1 MTDTSELLDVVN
13 ATAAA
18 LHRHGIEYFVTGS
31 FASSVHGEFR
41 ATNDIDIVAVLD
53 ARRLEAWLAERSTTF
68 LTDLDQAREALAT
81 GGSFHLIHSTT
92 YLKVD
97 VFPCVSA
104 FNREAI
110 RRAVAVSLPGASEPL
125 RVASLEDIILSKLWW
140 FRLGGETSETQQ
152 RDVRRLVALN
162 RPRLDVPYLE
172 QWAAELKVEIC
183 SRCFSRDQRRTD
195 TTLLCVERTA
205 AYRGEHK

>member
-18 LHRHGIEYFVTGS
+18 LVRNGIEYFVTGS

-41 ATNDIDIVAVLD
+41 ATNDIDIVAALD
-53 ARRLEAWLAERSTTF
+53 VRRLESLLAELSHTF
-68 LTDLDQAREALAT
+68 LTDLDQAREALAV
-81 GGSFHLIHSTT
+81 GGSFNLIHSTT

-104 FNREAI
+104 FHREAI

-152 RDVRRLVALN
+152 RDVRRLIALN
-162 RPRLDVPYLE
+162 RPRLDSAYLQ
-172 QWAAELKVEIC
+172 QWATELNVA
-183 SRCFSRDQRRTD
+183 D
-195 TTLLCVERTA
+195 LLRVFHT
-205 AYRGEHK
+205 

>member
-1 MTDTSELLDVVN
+1 VSDTSELLDVVN

-41 ATNDIDIVAVLD
+41 ATNDIDIVAALD
-53 ARRLEAWLAERSTTF
+53 VTRLESLLDELSSTF
-68 LTDLDQAREALAT
+68 LTDLDQAREALSID
-81 GGSFHLIHSTT
+81 GSFNLIHLTT

-104 FNREAI
+104 FNREAM
-110 RRAVAVSLPGASEPL
+110 RRAVGVQLPGASEPL

-140 FRLGGETSETQQ
+140 FRLGGDTSETQQ
-152 RDVRRLVALN
+152 RDVRRLIALN
-162 RPRLDVPYLE
+162 KVRLDLEYLAL
-172 QWAAELKVEIC
+172 WAPQLKV
-183 SRCFSRDQRRTD
+183 DD
-195 TTLLCVERTA
+195 LLPVFLR
-205 AYRGEHK
+205 